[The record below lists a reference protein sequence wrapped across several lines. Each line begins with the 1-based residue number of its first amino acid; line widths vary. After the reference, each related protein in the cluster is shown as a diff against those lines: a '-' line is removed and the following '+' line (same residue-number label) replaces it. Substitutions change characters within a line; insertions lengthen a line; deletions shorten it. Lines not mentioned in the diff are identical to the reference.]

1 MSIFVDLEIRNKL
14 ISHLYSLGTDDP
26 DVKNRSLDLSAF
38 GYGFTT
44 APLYMNEGEKT
55 SDSLPEDREWIEH
68 FLVKSPQIIY
78 TQGDCG
84 ISSKDFV
91 FTIWVKTDRNKGT
104 FYNEM
109 ISGLIEEHF
118 PNNMHIP
125 LDNGDTLTVVKS
137 YQQASIIQDSKSG
150 RLFNRVF
157 VECENY
163 FKNNNK

>member
-1 MSIFVDLEIRNKL
+1 MSVFVDLDIRDKL
-14 ISHLYSLGTDDP
+14 INHLYTIGSQDGN
-26 DVKNRSLDLSAF
+26 VKNRSVDLSKF
-38 GYGFTT
+38 GYSFTT
-44 APLYMNEGEKT
+44 APTYITEGESPSSK
-55 SDSLPEDREWIEH
+55 LPDNKEWIEH

-84 ISSKDFV
+84 ISSKDYI
-91 FTIWVKTDRNKGT
+91 FTIWVKTRRERGT

-109 ISGLIEEHF
+109 VSGLIEEHF

-125 LDNGDTLTVVKS
+125 LKNGDTLTVVKS
-137 YQQASIIQDSKSG
+137 YQQSSIIQDSKSG

-157 VECENY
+157 VECESY

>member
-1 MSIFVDLEIRNKL
+1 MSVFVDLEIRDKL
-14 ISHLYSLGTDDP
+14 INHLYGLGTEDT
-26 DVKNRSLDLSAF
+26 DVKNRSMDLGVF
-38 GYGFTT
+38 GYGFTS
-44 APLYMNEGEKT
+44 APVYITEGEKS
-55 SDSLPEDREWIEH
+55 SDTLPDGKEWVEY

-84 ISSKDFV
+84 VSSKDYV
-91 FTIWVKTDRNKGT
+91 FTIWVKTRREQGT

-125 LDNGDTLTVVKS
+125 LDNGDTLTVVKT